1 MNSGPFSIA
10 IIGAGFSGALLA
22 VQLLRRCREDDRVYL
37 IEKRAGFGRGLAY
50 STSNVNHLLNVRA
63 GNMSAFP
70 DQPDHFVEWLRRRAV
85 EAETSDAMPDAGSF
99 VSRRLYGTYVRSL
112 LCDELWQ
119 GGKGRNLFLV
129 PDQAVALN
137 AEPGGVFLTVA
148 GGRCYRVDMVVLAA
162 GNLPPDESRGAYFGD
177 PWHPDATAGIGR
189 DDKVLLIGS
198 GLTMVDTV
206 QTLLEAGHRGSI
218 RALSRRG
225 LVPHVHVPTNPLAIS
240 TFDLPRTTSVA
251 RLARWL
257 RARVA
262 AAEAEGRTWRDVID
276 GLRPHLQDL
285 WRRLSVEE
293 RRRFLRHLR
302 PWWDIH
308 RHRMAPSVA
317 AMLNAAIDR
326 GQLVIERGRVV
337 EIAPEEA
344 AVTVRW
350 RRRGASDVETM
361 QVARAINCAGPET
374 NYAACNDPLIRDL
387 LARRF
392 ARPDPLGLGLEVN
405 EQGALLNQEG
415 VPSRRLFALGPV
427 TRGSFWEIVAVP
439 DIRQQCARLANHLV
453 TQYRVGVEASEPR
466 PVRRPDAVPAT
477 PPPRPIS
484 PQPIVLRPRTSK
496 A

>member
-63 GNMSAFP
+63 GNMSAFH
-70 DQPDHFVEWLRRRAV
+70 DQPDHFVEWLRRRAG
-85 EAETSDAMPDAGSF
+85 EAGGVRNAVPDADSF

-119 GGKGRNLFLV
+119 SGKGRNLFLV

-137 AEPGGVFLTVA
+137 VEPGGVFLTVA

-162 GNLPPDESRGAYFGD
+162 GNLPPDESRGAYFGN

-206 QTLLEAGHRGSI
+206 QTLLDAGHRGSI

-257 RARVA
+257 RSAGGCGRSRGPELARRDRRPPSASPGPVA
-262 AAEAEGRTWRDVID
+262 AAVGRGT
-276 GLRPHLQDL
+276 PP
-285 WRRLSVEE
+285 LS
-293 RRRFLRHLR
+293 
-302 PWWDIH
+302 
-308 RHRMAPSVA
+308 APSSS
-317 AMLNAAIDR
+317 
-326 GQLVIERGRVV
+326 VV
-337 EIAPEEA
+337 
-344 AVTVRW
+344 
-350 RRRGASDVETM
+350 G
-361 QVARAINCAGPET
+361 
-374 NYAACNDPLIRDL
+374 
-387 LARRF
+387 
-392 ARPDPLGLGLEVN
+392 
-405 EQGALLNQEG
+405 
-415 VPSRRLFALGPV
+415 
-427 TRGSFWEIVAVP
+427 
-439 DIRQQCARLANHLV
+439 H
-453 TQYRVGVEASEPR
+453 
-466 PVRRPDAVPAT
+466 
-477 PPPRPIS
+477 PPPPHGAIGRSHSCMRPS
-484 PQPIVLRPRTSK
+484 TAGSW
-496 A
+496 